1 MRRHTWSLLVLL
13 LPFAVP
19 AGAQTSSPWHE
30 GQNYFL
36 IDPAQPTNVP
46 AGKVEVTEVFSYACP
61 ACNEFYPV
69 WDRIR
74 ESLPANAQVDYVSAA
89 FNPEEDWPVFQRA
102 YYAAKALGIA
112 EKTHDA
118 MFNAVWK
125 SGELAVA
132 DQQTGRLKS
141 PAPDIQ
147 DIANFYHRATG
158 ISTQEFLAAAN
169 SFSVNL
175 NMRRADSYI
184 MSALVDETPTIII
197 NGKYRLTVP
206 SAGGY
211 NQTIELVKYLVAKE
225 SK

>member
-1 MRRHTWSLLVLL
+1 MRRHTWALLALL
-13 LPFAVP
+13 LPLAMP
-19 AGAQTSSPWHE
+19 AGAQNGTQWKE

-61 ACNEFYPV
+61 ACNQFYPIA
-69 WDRIR
+69 DRLR
-74 ESLPANAQVDYVSAA
+74 ESLPANAQMDYVSAA
-89 FNPEEDWPVFQRA
+89 FNSAEDWPVFQRA

-125 SGELAVA
+125 TGELAVA
-132 DQQTGRLKS
+132 DESTGRLKD
-141 PAPDIQ
+141 PLPTIDDVAK
-147 DIANFYHRATG
+147 FYHRAAG
-158 ISTQEFLAAAN
+158 ISTAQFLATAN
-169 SFSVNL
+169 SFTVNL

-184 MSALVDETPTIII
+184 MSALVDETPTIVV

-211 NQTIELVKYLVAKE
+211 DQTIELVKYLVAKE